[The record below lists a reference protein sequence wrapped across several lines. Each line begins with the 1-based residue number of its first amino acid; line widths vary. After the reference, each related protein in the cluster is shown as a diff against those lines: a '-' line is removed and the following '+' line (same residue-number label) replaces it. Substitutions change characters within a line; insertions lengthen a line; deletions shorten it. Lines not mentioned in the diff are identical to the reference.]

1 MPKNILAHLALLAVN
16 LIYGSSHFI
25 AKEVMPDYLKPN
37 TFILIRIFSA
47 AIMFWMLRFFIREKV
62 EKKDL
67 GRIAL
72 VGFFG
77 VALNQLLFFQ
87 GLSITSP
94 IDSAIIMV
102 TSPVIVTLLSLII
115 LKTKLTL
122 NKISGISLGLLGA
135 ITLIYLSGGD
145 NTGSSV
151 TGNLFIM
158 ANATSYS
165 LYLVLVKPLLA
176 KYKPLTVISYM
187 FTFAFFV
194 VLPFGVSDVQDFS
207 FNFPAKVLLSI
218 GFIVLFT
225 TFCTYLFNIFAVKQL
240 SPTIASSY
248 IYLQPVFAML
258 IGFGISLVNTESNYA
273 SAITLPKIGCTLLI
287 FLGVYLT
294 SRSKKLAA

>member
-1 MPKNILAHLALLAVN
+1 MPKNLLAHLALLAVN

-37 TFILIRIFSA
+37 TFILLRVFGATIL
-47 AIMFWMLRFFIREKV
+47 FWILRYFIREKV
-62 EKKDL
+62 DRKDL
-67 GRIAL
+67 WRIAL

-115 LKTKLTL
+115 LKTKLTI
-122 NKISGISLGLLGA
+122 NKISGISLGLIGA
-135 ITLIYLSGGD
+135 IFLIYLSGDG
-145 NTGSSV
+145 NGGSSMK
-151 TGNLFIM
+151 GNLFIM

-165 LYLVLVKPLLA
+165 LYLVLVKPLLK

-194 VLPFGVSDVQDFS
+194 VLPFGISEVNDFS
-207 FNFPAKVLLSI
+207 FDFPTNVLLAI

-248 IYLQPVFAML
+248 IYLQPVFAMV
-258 IGFGISLVNTESNYA
+258 IGFGISLVNSQSDYA
-273 SAITLPKIGCTLLI
+273 ASVTWPKIGCTLLI
-287 FLGVYLT
+287 FVGVFLT
-294 SRSKKLAA
+294 SRTKKAI

>member
-1 MPKNILAHLALLAVN
+1 MPKNFLAHLALLAVN

-37 TFILIRIFSA
+37 TFILLRVFGASVL
-47 AIMFWMLRFFIREKV
+47 FWSLRYFIREKV
-62 EKKDL
+62 ERKDL
-67 GRIAL
+67 WRIAL
-72 VGFFG
+72 VGLFG

-102 TSPVIVTLLSLII
+102 TSPVIVTLLSLLI
-115 LKTKLTL
+115 LKTKLTP
-122 NKISGISLGLLGA
+122 NKVIGITLGLVGA
-135 ITLIYLSGGD
+135 IVLISLSGGT
-145 NTGSSV
+145 NTGSSMK
-151 TGNLFIM
+151 GNLLIM

-187 FTFAFFV
+187 FVFAFFI
-194 VLPFGVSDVQDFS
+194 VLPFGISDIQDVSLS
-207 FNFPAKVLLSI
+207 FPTVVLFSI
-218 GFIVLFT
+218 GFIIFFT
-225 TFCTYLFNIFAVKQL
+225 TFCTYLFNIYAVKKL

-248 IYLQPVFAML
+248 IYLQPVFAMV
-258 IGFGISLVNTESNYA
+258 IGFGISVYNSNSNYA
-273 SAITLPKIGCTLLI
+273 SAITWPKLLCTLLI

-294 SRSKKLAA
+294 SKSKKLA

>member
-1 MPKNILAHLALLAVN
+1 VSKNILAHLALLAVN

-25 AKEVMPDYLKPN
+25 AKEVMPVYLQPN
-37 TFILIRIFSA
+37 TFILFRITGA
-47 AIMFWMLRFFIREKV
+47 AILFWSLRLFIREKV
-62 EKKDL
+62 DKKDL

-115 LKTKLTL
+115 LKTKLTG
-122 NKISGISLGLLGA
+122 NKISGISLGLIGA
-135 ITLIYLSGGD
+135 IMLIYLSGSA

-151 TGNLFIM
+151 KGNLFIM

-176 KYKPLTVISYM
+176 KYKPLTVITYM

-194 VLPFGVSDVQDFS
+194 VLPFGISDFQDFC
-207 FNFPAKVLLSI
+207 FDFPTHILLSI
-218 GFIVLFT
+218 GFIILFT
-225 TFCTYLFNIFAVKQL
+225 TFCTYLFNIFAVKKL

-258 IGFGISLVNTESNYA
+258 IGFGISMFNSSSNYA
-273 SAITLPKIGCTLLI
+273 SAITWQKLVCTLLI
-287 FLGVYLT
+287 FVGVYLT
-294 SRSKKLAA
+294 SRGKKLA

>member
-1 MPKNILAHLALLAVN
+1 MPKNLLAHLALLAVN
-16 LIYGSSHFI
+16 IIYGSSHFI
-25 AKEVMPDYLKPN
+25 AKEVMPDYLKAN
-37 TFILIRIFSA
+37 TFILLRVFGA
-47 AIMFWMLRFFIREKV
+47 ALMFWMLRYFIREKV
-62 EKKDL
+62 DRKDL

-115 LKTKLTL
+115 LKTKLTT
-122 NKISGISLGLLGA
+122 NKVTGISLGLIGA
-135 ITLIYLSGGD
+135 IALIYLSGNA

-151 TGNLFIM
+151 EGNLLIM

-165 LYLVLVKPLLA
+165 LYLVLVNPLLA
-176 KYKPLTVISYM
+176 KYKPLTVITYM

-194 VLPFGVSDVQDFS
+194 VLPFGISDVQDFS
-207 FNFPAKVLLSI
+207 FDFPSLVLLSI
-218 GFIVLFT
+218 GFIILFT
-225 TFCTYLFNIFAVKQL
+225 TFCTYLFNIFAVKKL

-248 IYLQPVFAML
+248 IYLQPVFAMV
-258 IGFGISLVNTESNYA
+258 IGFGISLFNSSSNYA
-273 SAITLPKIGCTLLI
+273 SAITVPKLACTLLI
-287 FLGVYLT
+287 FVGVYLT
-294 SRSKKLAA
+294 SRGKKLA

>member
-1 MPKNILAHLALLAVN
+1 MSKNILAHLALLAVN

-25 AKEVMPDYLKPN
+25 AKEVMPVYLQPN
-37 TFILIRIFSA
+37 TFILFRITGA
-47 AIMFWMLRFFIREKV
+47 AILFWSLRLFIREKV
-62 EKKDL
+62 DKKDL

-115 LKTKLTL
+115 LKTKLTG
-122 NKISGISLGLLGA
+122 NKISGISLGLIGA
-135 ITLIYLSGGD
+135 IMLIYLSGSA

-151 TGNLFIM
+151 KGNLFIM

-176 KYKPLTVISYM
+176 KYKPLTVITHM

-194 VLPFGVSDVQDFS
+194 VLPFGISDFQDFS
-207 FNFPAKVLLSI
+207 FDFPTHILLSI
-218 GFIVLFT
+218 GFIILFT
-225 TFCTYLFNIFAVKQL
+225 TFCTYLFNIFAVKKL

-258 IGFGISLVNTESNYA
+258 IGFGISMFNSSSNYA
-273 SAITLPKIGCTLLI
+273 SAITWQKLVCTLLI
-287 FLGVYLT
+287 FVGVYLT
-294 SRSKKLAA
+294 SRGKKLA

>member
-1 MPKNILAHLALLAVN
+1 MPKNLLAHLALLAVN

-37 TFILIRIFSA
+37 PFILLRVFGA
-47 AIMFWMLRFFIREKV
+47 TIMFWILRYFIREKV
-62 EKKDL
+62 DTKDL
-67 GRIAL
+67 WRIAL

-115 LKTKLTL
+115 LKTKITV
-122 NKISGISLGLLGA
+122 NKVLGISLGLIGA
-135 ITLIYLSGGD
+135 IFLIYLSGKG
-145 NTGSSV
+145 NTGSSLK
-151 TGNLFIM
+151 GNLFIM

-165 LYLVLVKPLLA
+165 LYLVLVKPLLK
-176 KYKPLTVISYM
+176 KYKPITVISYM

-194 VLPFGVSDVQDFS
+194 VLPFGISDVQDFS
-207 FNFPAKVLLSI
+207 FSFPPKVLLSI
-218 GFIVLFT
+218 GFIILFT
-225 TFCTYLFNIFAVKQL
+225 TFCTYLFNIFAVKKL

-248 IYLQPVFAML
+248 IYLQPVFAMI
-258 IGFGISLVNTESNYA
+258 IGFGISLTNSKSMYA
-273 SAITLPKIGCTLLI
+273 DSITWPKIVCTLFI

-294 SRSKKLAA
+294 SRSKKLV

>member
-1 MPKNILAHLALLAVN
+1 MPKNLLAHLALLSVN

-25 AKEVMPDYLKPN
+25 AKEVMPDYLQPN
-37 TFILIRIFSA
+37 TFILLRIFGA
-47 AIMFWMLRFFIREKV
+47 AIMFLILRFFFREKV
-62 EKKDL
+62 ERKDL

-115 LKTKLTL
+115 LKTKLTF
-122 NKISGISLGLLGA
+122 NKIAGISLGLIGA
-135 ITLIYLSGGD
+135 ITLIYLSGSS
-145 NTGSSV
+145 NSGSSMK
-151 TGNLFIM
+151 GNLFIM

-165 LYLVLVKPLLA
+165 LYLVLVKPLLD

-194 VLPFGVSDVQDFS
+194 VLPFGISDVQDFS
-207 FNFPAKVLLSI
+207 FGFPPMVLGSI
-218 GFIVLFT
+218 AFIVVFT

-258 IGFGISLVNTESNYA
+258 MGFGISIVNTKSNYA
-273 SAITLPKIGCTLLI
+273 SAITWDKLVCTLLI
-287 FLGVYLT
+287 FVGVYLT
-294 SRSKKLAA
+294 SRSKKVLT

>member
-1 MPKNILAHLALLAVN
+1 MSKNILAHLALLAVN

-25 AKEVMPDYLKPN
+25 AKEVMPVYLQPN
-37 TFILIRIFSA
+37 TFILFRITGA
-47 AIMFWMLRFFIREKV
+47 AILFWSLRLFIREKV
-62 EKKDL
+62 DKKDL

-115 LKTKLTL
+115 LKTKLTG
-122 NKISGISLGLLGA
+122 NKISGISLGLIGA
-135 ITLIYLSGGD
+135 IMLIYLSGSA

-151 TGNLFIM
+151 KGNLFIM

-176 KYKPLTVISYM
+176 KYKPLTVITYM

-194 VLPFGVSDVQDFS
+194 VLPFGISDFQDFS
-207 FNFPAKVLLSI
+207 FDFPTHILLSI
-218 GFIVLFT
+218 GFIILFT
-225 TFCTYLFNIFAVKQL
+225 TFCTYLFNIFAVKKL

-258 IGFGISLVNTESNYA
+258 IGFGISIFNSSSNYA
-273 SAITLPKIGCTLLI
+273 SAITWQKLVCTLLI
-287 FLGVYLT
+287 FVGVYLT
-294 SRSKKLAA
+294 SRGKKLA

>member
-1 MPKNILAHLALLAVN
+1 VPKNFLAHLALLAVN

-37 TFILIRIFSA
+37 TFILLRVFGASVL
-47 AIMFWMLRFFIREKV
+47 FWSLRYFIREKV
-62 EKKDL
+62 ERQDL
-67 GRIAL
+67 WRIAL
-72 VGFFG
+72 VGLFG

-102 TSPVIVTLLSLII
+102 TSPVIVTLLSLLI
-115 LKTKLTL
+115 LKTKLTP
-122 NKISGISLGLLGA
+122 NKVIGITLGLVGA
-135 ITLIYLSGGD
+135 IVLISLSGGT
-145 NTGSSV
+145 NTGSSMK
-151 TGNLFIM
+151 GNLLIM

-187 FTFAFFV
+187 FVFAFFI
-194 VLPFGVSDVQDFS
+194 VLPFGISDIQDVSLS
-207 FNFPAKVLLSI
+207 FPTVVLFSI
-218 GFIVLFT
+218 GFIIFFT
-225 TFCTYLFNIFAVKQL
+225 TFCTYLFNIYAVKKL

-248 IYLQPVFAML
+248 IYLQPVFAMV
-258 IGFGISLVNTESNYA
+258 IGFGISFYNSNSNYA
-273 SAITLPKIGCTLLI
+273 SAITWPKLLCTLLI

-294 SRSKKLAA
+294 SKSKKLA